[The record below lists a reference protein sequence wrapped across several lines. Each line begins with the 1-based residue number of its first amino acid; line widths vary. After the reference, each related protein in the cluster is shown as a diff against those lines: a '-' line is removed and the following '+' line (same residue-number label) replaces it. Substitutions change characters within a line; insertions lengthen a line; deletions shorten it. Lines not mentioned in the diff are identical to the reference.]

1 MSSIV
6 SVYVRIEPPIKWPL
20 WFDNQALDAEDI
32 TVISD
37 ELKAEG
43 FELSALFVA
52 STGWCDLKD
61 CYYWHSQ
68 ESLEEFR
75 RRAKG
80 YCEWLR
86 LELGDGY
93 SVHSV
98 TGSVSSS
105 GHAEVISD
113 SRWAE
118 TTGIWHPH
126 GCPSN

>member
-1 MSSIV
+1 MSSV
-6 SVYVRIEPPIKWPL
+6 VPVYVRIEPPIKWPL

-37 ELKAEG
+37 ELKKEG

-52 STGWCDLKD
+52 STDWCSIKD
-61 CYYWHSQ
+61 CYFWHSQ

-75 RRAKG
+75 RRAKD
-80 YCEWLR
+80 YCNGLR

-93 SVHSV
+93 LVHAV

-105 GHAEVISD
+105 GHAEVVSE
-113 SRWAE
+113 SRFAE
-118 TTGIWHPH
+118 TAGIWHPH
-126 GCPSN
+126 GCPST